1 MPIGSAMGPLPDR
14 PASSR
19 IALRALFVNPA
30 TLTAA
35 TIAAVSGLF
44 FLDPPL
50 LHAIE
55 SNWFDLR
62 FQARGP
68 VAPQPTVVLAA
79 IDEKSI
85 AAEGRWPWPRSRMA
99 ELVDALSDDGAKV
112 IGFDITFSEP
122 DENSQLAL
130 VDRLQRTVDV
140 LDIRNAKLADFIRE
154 SRLQADTDQ
163 ALAKALK
170 RSQAPIVL
178 GYFFHMDQGAAGKWL
193 ARQEVER
200 LQVAIEGS
208 KYPVVLLRDERS
220 AAAPLLRAHAPQ
232 GNLELFA
239 KAAPSSGY
247 FTIRSDPDG
256 VIRSMP
262 LVIQG
267 GEDLYPPLALLC
279 AWHYLGKP
287 QLAVRIG
294 RSGVEG
300 IQLGD
305 RFVPTDESGQM
316 LINYRGPP
324 NMFPHFSV
332 SDILAGRLKRGTFKD
347 RIVLVGVTALG
358 VYDIRATPFSPVFP
372 GLEIHANAIDNLLV
386 GDVMSRPQWSRA
398 FDVLAIVA
406 LGVLISV
413 ALPRMSAVGALA
425 LTAVSFGA
433 YVAFA
438 HWLFVG
444 TRVWLNI
451 VYPLLALVG
460 TYTVLT
466 VYRYITEERE
476 RRKVKEAFRHYVSTE
491 VIDDMLAD
499 PSHLRLGG
507 DEKVLT
513 VLFNDIVGFS
523 TVSEQFPP
531 SGVIAI
537 LSDYYTRMT
546 EQVLANRGTLTNYIG
561 DELMAI
567 FGAPVAYA
575 DHARCACAAALAM
588 RDQRAQLAAE
598 FAKVG
603 RPALRARTGINT
615 GTMLVGNVGS
625 AYRFAYTVLGD
636 QVNLTSRLEQ
646 LNRTYGTEIM
656 IGETTASLVADAF
669 VLRELDRVKVKGR
682 AQALRIFELVGRRE
696 ASLPHDQERMLRI
709 YAAALEAYRQ
719 RRWEEAAKSFRQCQA
734 LWPDDG
740 PSRLMEERC
749 RGYLTVPPSET
760 WDGAFAHQ
768 SK

>member
-1 MPIGSAMGPLPDR
+1 MNALL
-14 PASSR
+14 SR
-19 IALRALFVNPA
+19 LRIPRSLKTFLFNPFS
-30 TLTAA
+30 LTAA
-35 TIAAVSGLF
+35 TIAAAVGLF
-44 FLDPPL
+44 VLDPPL

-55 SNWFDLR
+55 LNWFDLR
-62 FQARGP
+62 FRARGA

-85 AAEGRWPWPRSRMA
+85 AAEGRWPWPRSRIA

-112 IGFDITFSEP
+112 IGFDITFTEP

-130 VDRLQRTVDV
+130 VDRLQRTVES
-140 LDIRNAKLADFIRE
+140 LDIRNPQLADFIRE
-154 SRLQADTDQ
+154 TRTDADTDQ
-163 ALAKALK
+163 ALARALK
-170 RSQAPIVL
+170 RSRAPIVL
-178 GYFFHMDQGAAGKWL
+178 GYFFHMDRLAAGRFM
-193 ARQEVER
+193 AREDIEK
-200 LQVAIEGS
+200 LQVRIEGS
-208 KYPVVLLRDERS
+208 KYPMVLLRDEQS
-220 AAAPLLRAHAPQ
+220 AAVPLLTAYAPQ
-232 GNLELFA
+232 GNLDIFT

-262 LVIQG
+262 LVIRS
-267 GEDLYPPLALLC
+267 GEDLYPPLSLLS

-287 QLAVRIG
+287 QLAVRVG
-294 RSGVEG
+294 PTGVEG
-300 IQLGD
+300 VQLGD
-305 RFVPTDESGQM
+305 RFFPTDELGQM

-324 NMFPHFSV
+324 NMFANYSV

-372 GLEIHANAIDNLLV
+372 GLEIHANAIDNLLA

-398 FDVLAIVA
+398 FDLLAIVV
-406 LGVLISV
+406 LGVLVGV
-413 ALPRMSAVGALA
+413 ALPRMSAIGAFA
-425 LTAVSFGA
+425 LTGVLAGV

-438 HWLFVG
+438 HWLFVSA
-444 TRVWLNI
+444 RVWLNI
-451 VYPLLALVG
+451 VYPAIALAG

-466 VYRYITEERE
+466 VYRYLTEERE
-476 RRKVKEAFRHYVSTE
+476 RKKVKDAFKHYVSGE
-491 VIDDMLAD
+491 VIEDMLAAPD
-499 PSHLRLGG
+499 HLRLGG

-523 TVSEQFPP
+523 TVSEQFAP
-531 SGVIAI
+531 SGVITI

-575 DHARCACAAALAM
+575 DHAQCACEAALAM
-588 RDQRAQLAAE
+588 RDQRTALAVE
-598 FAKVG
+598 FAKLG

-625 AYRFAYTVLGD
+625 TYRFAYTVLGD

-656 IGETTASLVADAF
+656 IGEATANLVAGAF
-669 VLRELDRVKVKGR
+669 VLRDLDLVKVKGR
-682 AQALRIFELVGRRE
+682 AQQLRVFELVGR
-696 ASLPHDQERMLRI
+696 SQVPLPPKQDRMLRM
-709 YAAALEAYRQ
+709 YAAALEAYRL
-719 RRWEEAAKSFRQCQA
+719 RRWVDALEMFRQC
-734 LWPDDG
+734 LVLCPEDG
-740 PSRLMEERC
+740 PSRLMSERC
-749 RGYLTVPPSET
+749 AAYLETPPPED

>member
-1 MPIGSAMGPLPDR
+1 MTFSFDRSAFRRVSLR
-14 PASSR
+14 SLLFNPAS
-19 IALRALFVNPA
+19 
-30 TLTAA
+30 LTAA
-35 TIAAVSGLF
+35 TIAAVVALF
-44 FLDPPL
+44 VFDPPIL
-50 LHAIE
+50 DAIE
-55 SNWFDLR
+55 LNWFDLR

-68 VAPQPTVVLAA
+68 VAPQPRVVLAV

-122 DENSQLAL
+122 DENSRLAL
-130 VDRLQRTVDV
+130 VSRIERTVES
-140 LDIRNAKLADFIRE
+140 LDIRDPKLVDFIRE
-154 SRLQADTDQ
+154 TRVDADTDQ
-163 ALAKALK
+163 ALAKALE

-178 GYFFHMDQGAAGKWL
+178 GYFFHMDRADAGQWL
-193 ARQEVER
+193 AKQEVEK

-208 KYPVVLLRDERS
+208 KYPVVLLRDEQS
-220 AAAPLLRAHAPQ
+220 ATVPLLTAYAPQ
-232 GNLELFA
+232 GNLPLFTR
-239 KAAPSSGY
+239 AAPSSGY

-262 LVIQG
+262 LVIRS
-267 GEDLYPPLALLC
+267 GEDLYPPLSVLS

-287 QLAVRIG
+287 QLAVRVG
-294 RSGVEG
+294 PTGVEG
-300 IQLGD
+300 VQLGD
-305 RFVPTDESGQM
+305 RFIPTDELGQM

-324 NMFPHFSV
+324 NMFTHYSV

-372 GLEIHANAIDNLLV
+372 GLEIHANAIDNLLA

-406 LGVLISV
+406 LGVLIGF
-413 ALPRMSAVGALA
+413 ALPRMSAVGALV
-425 LTAVSFGA
+425 LTAASAGA

-438 HWLFVG
+438 HWLFVSA
-444 TRVWLNI
+444 RVWLSI
-451 VYPLLALVG
+451 VYPVLALAG
-460 TYTVLT
+460 TYTALT
-466 VYRYITEERE
+466 VYRYLTEERE
-476 RRKVKEAFRHYVSTE
+476 RKKVKEAFKHYVSAE
-491 VIDDMLAD
+491 VIEDMLAD
-499 PSHLRLGG
+499 PAHLRLGG

-531 SGVIAI
+531 TGVIGI

-575 DHARCACAAALAM
+575 DHAHCACKAALAM
-588 RDQRAQLAAE
+588 QDQRAALAAE

-625 AYRFAYTVLGD
+625 TYRFAYTVLGD

-656 IGETTASLVADAF
+656 IGEHTAGLVADAF
-669 VLRELDRVKVKGR
+669 LLRDLDQVKVKGR
-682 AQALRIFELVGRRE
+682 AQALRIFELVGM
-696 ASLPHDQERMLRI
+696 AQAPLPPKQDRMLRM

-719 RRWEEAAKSFRQCQA
+719 RRWIDAMEMFRQCLV
-734 LWPDDG
+734 LWPGDG
-740 PSRLMEERC
+740 PSRLMSERC
-749 RGYLTVPPSET
+749 GSYLETPPPDD

>member
-1 MPIGSAMGPLPDR
+1 L
-14 PASSR
+14 
-19 IALRALFVNPA
+19 LFNPVS
-30 TLTAA
+30 LTAA

-44 FLDPPL
+44 LLDPPL

-55 SNWFDLR
+55 ANWFDLR

-68 VAPQPTVVLAA
+68 VAPQPAVVLAA

-85 AAEGRWPWPRSRMA
+85 AAEGRWPWPRSRIA

-122 DENSQLAL
+122 DENAQLAL
-130 VDRLQRTVDV
+130 VDRLQRTVES
-140 LDIRNAKLADFIRE
+140 LDIRNPQLVDFIRE
-154 SRLQADTDQ
+154 TRRDADTDQ
-163 ALAKALK
+163 ALAQALE

-178 GYFFHMDQGAAGKWL
+178 GYFFHMDRLAAGKFL
-193 ARQEVER
+193 AKQDVEK
-200 LQVAIEGS
+200 LQVGIEGS
-208 KYPVVLLRDERS
+208 KYPVVVLRDELS
-220 AAAPLLRAHAPQ
+220 AAVPLLTAYAPH
-232 GNLELFA
+232 GNLDLFT

-262 LVIQG
+262 LVIRS
-267 GEDLYPPLALLC
+267 GEDLYPPLALLT

-287 QLAVRIG
+287 QLAVRVG
-294 RSGVEG
+294 PTGVEG
-300 IQLGD
+300 VQLGD
-305 RFVPTDESGQM
+305 ALIPTDELGQM

-324 NMFPHFSV
+324 NMFTHYSV

-372 GLEIHANAIDNLLV
+372 GLEIHANAIDNLLA

-398 FDVLAIVA
+398 FDLLAIVV
-406 LGVLISV
+406 LGVLVGV
-413 ALPRMSAVGALA
+413 ALPRMSAIGALA
-425 LTAVSFGA
+425 LTAVLAGA
-433 YVAFA
+433 YMAFA
-438 HWLFVG
+438 HWLFV
-444 TRVWLNI
+444 TARVWLNI
-451 VYPLLALVG
+451 VYPALALAG

-466 VYRYITEERE
+466 VYRYLTEERE
-476 RRKVKEAFRHYVSTE
+476 RKKVKDAFRHYVSGE
-491 VIDDMLAD
+491 VIEDMLAD
-499 PSHLRLGG
+499 PDHLRLGG

-575 DHARCACAAALAM
+575 DHARCACEAALAM
-588 RDQRAQLAAE
+588 RDQRAVLAVE
-598 FAKVG
+598 FARVG

-615 GTMLVGNVGS
+615 GPMLVGNVGS
-625 AYRFAYTVLGD
+625 TYRFAYTVLGD

-656 IGETTASLVADAF
+656 IGEATAGLVTDSF
-669 VLRELDRVKVKGR
+669 VLRDLDLVKVKGR
-682 AQALRIFELVGRRE
+682 AQQLRVFELVGRPQMP
-696 ASLPHDQERMLRI
+696 LPPAQEQMLRV

-719 RRWEEAAKSFRQCQA
+719 RHWTEAMEMFRQCLV
-734 LWPDDG
+734 LWPGDG
-740 PSRLMEERC
+740 PSRLMSERC
-749 RGYLTVPPSET
+749 DLYLTTPPPED